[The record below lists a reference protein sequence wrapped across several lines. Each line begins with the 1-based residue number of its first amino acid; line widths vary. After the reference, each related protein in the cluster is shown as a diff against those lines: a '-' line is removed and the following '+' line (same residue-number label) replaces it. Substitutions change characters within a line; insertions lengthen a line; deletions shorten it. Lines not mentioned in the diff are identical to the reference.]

1 MTNEEMERLADLIV
15 SKIFEAEE
23 KAQQEFSEHYEIMMA
38 AKEAST
44 NTEEKIKELEE
55 ELRQAIMDEK
65 YEYAAIL
72 QIKIDNLKK

>member
-44 NTEEKIKELEE
+44 NTERTRGRITPSYYGRKVRVCRYSSNKN
-55 ELRQAIMDEK
+55 R
-65 YEYAAIL
+65 
-72 QIKIDNLKK
+72 